1 MEEILENQDQQNT
14 EGGENLDGLRLNS
27 SEENNEENN
36 SKEEKQHV
44 EEEQAPENY
53 DYSNVEL
60 PEGME
65 LDKELTEEFSTAAKE
80 LNLSQAKADK
90 FMSMG
95 VKLTQKL
102 NDKFQSALKEA
113 QEEQIKAYATMLNT
127 DDEIGGAKLN
137 QALRDANVAYD
148 TFVSKEAADVL
159 AETGLNKHPA
169 IVKVFMKIGKELK
182 NDAIRQT
189 GDTRKER
196 TADDWYPNM

>member
-1 MEEILENQDQQNT
+1 MEEILENQDQQNN
-14 EGGENLDGLRLNS
+14 EGGENLDGLQLNS
-27 SEENNEENN
+27 SEENKDKNYSTED
-36 SKEEKQHV
+36 EKYV

-113 QEEQIKAYATMLNT
+113 QENQIKAYTTMLNT
-127 DDEIGGAKLN
+127 DSEIGGAKLK
-137 QALRDANVAYD
+137 QSLQDANVAYE
-148 TFVSKEAADVL
+148 TFVSQEAADIL

-182 NDAIRQT
+182 NDTIRQT
-189 GDTRKER
+189 GDSRKER
-196 TADDWYPNM
+196 SADDWYPNM